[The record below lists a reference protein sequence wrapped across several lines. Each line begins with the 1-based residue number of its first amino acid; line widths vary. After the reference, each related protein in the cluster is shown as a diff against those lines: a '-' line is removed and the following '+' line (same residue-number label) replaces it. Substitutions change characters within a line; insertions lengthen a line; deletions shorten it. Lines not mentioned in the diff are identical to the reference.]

1 MKRHLSEEY
10 AKFQKLAAKKEKKPR
25 GASAPEAT
33 SKRKGKAK
41 ATAKASQVEFRAK
54 KPRGPPVK
62 YADADG
68 DYSDS
73 SSS

>member
-1 MKRHLSEEY
+1 M
-10 AKFQKLAAKKEKKPR
+10 
-25 GASAPEAT
+25 ASVAPEAT

-41 ATAKASQVEFRAK
+41 AIAKAPQVLQVEPRAK
-54 KPRGPPVK
+54 KPRGPKGPPVK